1 MVNKCGTTK
10 KLHICSK
17 VCMIFFTLPKR
28 AFRVFGGL
36 FRVSFPILAVGS
48 RCFSWRC
55 HCSPTISHA
64 GHRMPTP
71 PEARLRADCD
81 LGLSIEALLLEGG
94 TKNAEKHRSVEHRIE
109 KMNHEAENEVR
120 HLKKNIL
127 NFSCGVSMSLSI
139 ICFKTLT
146 QLFISSPWSRHNGLA
161 PRHIARNRSQVA
173 SGSRLALRSC

>member
-1 MVNKCGTTK
+1 MTPQITQDTMNKCGTTRNRSIVK
-10 KLHICSK
+10 I
-17 VCMIFFTLPKR
+17 CMIFFTLPKR

-64 GHRMPTP
+64 GHRMRIP
-71 PEARLRADCD
+71 PEARLRAGCD

-94 TKNAEKHRSVEHRIE
+94 TKTAEKHRSVEHRIE

-120 HLKKNIL
+120 HLKKHPQFFLWCVNIAL
-127 NFSCGVSMSLSI
+127 NCLFQNPYTTV
-139 ICFKTLT
+139 
-146 QLFISSPWSRHNGLA
+146 QLFTLVST
-161 PRHIARNRSQVA
+161 
-173 SGSRLALRSC
+173 